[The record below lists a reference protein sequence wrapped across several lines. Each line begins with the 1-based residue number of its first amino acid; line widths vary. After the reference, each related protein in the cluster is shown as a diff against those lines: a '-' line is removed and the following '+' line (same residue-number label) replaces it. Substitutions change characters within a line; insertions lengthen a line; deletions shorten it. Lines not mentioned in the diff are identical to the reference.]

1 MSLESVLLAIGPR
14 DDGHIESLT
23 RTAADIAGPAG
34 ATVELFWALTDDEY
48 ETALDDLDAE
58 TDGERLSPSQ
68 LARRHRLIRR
78 AIDHLD
84 AEGVDHEIH
93 GVVGDPAGAI
103 VDAAASL
110 PSDLVVV
117 GGAGRSP
124 AGKAMFGSTPQEV
137 LLKSSCPV
145 VYVRRA
151 DGR

>member
-14 DDGHIESLT
+14 DEGHVESLT
-23 RTAADIAGPAG
+23 RTAADIAGPAR
-34 ATVELFWALTDDEY
+34 ATVDLFWALTEDQY

-78 AIDHLD
+78 AIEHLD
-84 AEGVDHEIH
+84 AEQVDHEIH
-93 GVVGDPAGAI
+93 GAVGDPAGAI
-103 VDAAASL
+103 IDAAVSL
-110 PSDLVVV
+110 QADLVVV

-137 LLKSSCPV
+137 LLNASCPV

-151 DGR
+151 DGS